1 MKVGKLWAYA
11 FVVLLLNSAY
21 LWPLAEPTIVYMGN
35 LVLHMLLG
43 LVLTIAAGLYLWKH
57 FSTMSRLARW
67 GLLLFLCS
75 ALPAVILMKIG
86 GMRPNRWLLHLHI
99 ALAIPAAVLLGAA
112 FYSVVNKVSRRFLPA
127 EGGQA
132 ENQASAFGR
141 GYSEKLVWRSYLI
154 AMPLLAIFPL
164 GVKTY
169 QHYAPSPSD
178 RIRNPTTAPT
188 SMYGEG
194 AGEKSPFFPSSA
206 NTTTGDL
213 IPSNFFMTSE
223 TCKRCHADIYEQ
235 WNSSMHHFSSFNNQW
250 YRKSIEY
257 MQDVVGT
264 KPSKWC
270 AGCHDHAV
278 FFNGRFDTPIK
289 QQINTPEA
297 QAGLACTSCHSIVR
311 VNDSMGNGG
320 FVIEYPALHDMATS
334 QNKFL
339 QWAHDFLIK
348 VDPDPHKKVFMK
360 PFHRKDTAEM
370 CSSCH
375 KVHLDLPV
383 NDYRWLRGF
392 NDYDNWQA
400 SGVSG
405 QGARSFYY
413 PKQPQKC
420 VDCHMPLVDSNDF
433 GNINGKVHSHRF
445 PAANTAVPLA
455 NRDHKQLQTTI
466 EFLQNKHVTV
476 DIFAL
481 SAHQETREGSVPGA
495 PRPSESLQLS
505 SSFAIGEESE
515 SFGAAGAF
523 ITAPVEVIAPIDKV
537 GAAVRRGDSVR
548 VDVVARTRT
557 VGHFFPG
564 GTVDAFDVWME
575 FQAVDEKGQ
584 VVFWS
589 GKVEDDGRGSV
600 ERGAHMYRSYL
611 LDEHGNAIN
620 KRNAWAARSVLYVRL
635 IPPGAADTVHF
646 RLNVPENCGDRLTLK
661 AKLNYRKFA
670 WWNTQWAY
678 AGIRD
683 PERPAFGLAKGYDDG
698 NWVFRGNLSQVSGQL
713 KEIPNVPIV
722 TMAEDQKEIR
732 VLDVKAPLPKI
743 ESKVQKEDLLR
754 WNDYGV
760 GLLLQ
765 GDLKGAEAT
774 FLRVIEI
781 DPSYA
786 DGWVN
791 VARAR
796 IQEGNIEGAQKMLRK
811 ALEIDTE
818 LAKSHYFYALTLK
831 TQGKYDEALTHLRKA
846 LSKYPRDRVVRNQAG
861 RILFLKR
868 QYQEAIQEFE
878 QTLRVDPEDLQA
890 HYNLMLCYQGLGNSE
905 MADRERTLYLRFK
918 ADESS
923 QAITGPVRL
932 RHPEANNERQPIHE
946 HVSVPLYGPSVKQNQ
961 KSATKEYGTVG
972 P

>member
-1 MKVGKLWAYA
+1 MKLGKLWAYA
-11 FVVLLLNSAY
+11 FVILLLNSAY
-21 LWPLAEPTIVYMGN
+21 LWPLAEPTVAYMSN

-43 LVLTIAAGLYLWKH
+43 LALAVAAALYLWKH
-57 FSTMSRLARW
+57 FGTLSRVARW
-67 GLLLFLCS
+67 GFLLFLCS

-86 GMRPNRWLLHLHI
+86 AMRPNRWLLHLHI
-99 ALAIPAAVLLGAA
+99 ALAIPAAVLLGVA
-112 FYSVVNKVSRRFLPA
+112 FYSVVNKFSRRFLPA

-132 ENQASAFGR
+132 ENQASAFWR
-141 GYSEKLVWRSYLI
+141 GYSEKLVWRSYLV
-154 AMPLLAIFPL
+154 ALSMLAIFPL

-169 QHYAPSPSD
+169 QHYAPFPSD
-178 RIRNPTTAPT
+178 RIHNPMTAPT
-188 SMYGEG
+188 SMYEEG
-194 AGEKSPFFPSSA
+194 PGEKSPFFPSSA
-206 NTTTGDL
+206 NTTTGNL

-320 FVIEYPALHDMATS
+320 FVIEYPALHDMAAS

-455 NRDHKQLQTTI
+455 NQDHKQLQTTI

-481 SAHQETREGSVPGA
+481 SAHQDAREGSVPGA
-495 PRPSESLQLS
+495 PRPSE
-505 SSFAIGEESE
+505 
-515 SFGAAGAF
+515 
-523 ITAPVEVIAPIDKV
+523 
-537 GAAVRRGDSVR
+537 
-548 VDVVARTRT
+548 
-557 VGHFFPG
+557 
-564 GTVDAFDVWME
+564 
-575 FQAVDEKGQ
+575 
-584 VVFWS
+584 
-589 GKVEDDGRGSV
+589 
-600 ERGAHMYRSYL
+600 
-611 LDEHGNAIN
+611 
-620 KRNAWAARSVLYVRL
+620 
-635 IPPGAADTVHF
+635 
-646 RLNVPENCGDRLTLK
+646 
-661 AKLNYRKFA
+661 
-670 WWNTQWAY
+670 
-678 AGIRD
+678 
-683 PERPAFGLAKGYDDG
+683 
-698 NWVFRGNLSQVSGQL
+698 
-713 KEIPNVPIV
+713 
-722 TMAEDQKEIR
+722 
-732 VLDVKAPLPKI
+732 
-743 ESKVQKEDLLR
+743 
-754 WNDYGV
+754 
-760 GLLLQ
+760 
-765 GDLKGAEAT
+765 
-774 FLRVIEI
+774 
-781 DPSYA
+781 
-786 DGWVN
+786 
-791 VARAR
+791 
-796 IQEGNIEGAQKMLRK
+796 
-811 ALEIDTE
+811 
-818 LAKSHYFYALTLK
+818 
-831 TQGKYDEALTHLRKA
+831 
-846 LSKYPRDRVVRNQAG
+846 
-861 RILFLKR
+861 
-868 QYQEAIQEFE
+868 
-878 QTLRVDPEDLQA
+878 
-890 HYNLMLCYQGLGNSE
+890 
-905 MADRERTLYLRFK
+905 
-918 ADESS
+918 
-923 QAITGPVRL
+923 
-932 RHPEANNERQPIHE
+932 
-946 HVSVPLYGPSVKQNQ
+946 
-961 KSATKEYGTVG
+961 
-972 P
+972 